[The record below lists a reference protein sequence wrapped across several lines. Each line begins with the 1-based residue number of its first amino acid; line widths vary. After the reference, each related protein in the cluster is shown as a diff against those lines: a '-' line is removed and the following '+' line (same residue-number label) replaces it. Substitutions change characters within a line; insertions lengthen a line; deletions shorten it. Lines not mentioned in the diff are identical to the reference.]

1 MNIRILF
8 KQPHWLYLFSLV
20 GLLVWGSI
28 AIFSATQSLYQ
39 NTNFFQQHLLY
50 LFIGLLAF
58 STVSTGSSDLVKVS
72 AWFFYAFCLLLL
84 LVLFIQNQIRPSEV
98 PLRWIFIG
106 RFSIQPSELMKVGLI
121 LVLAR
126 LFSESSSPPFV
137 LFLQSLFVTLLPVG
151 LIAIQPDLGTAISL
165 FAIFFIMTFFSRINI
180 LYLITLLISSL
191 GIIWVFR
198 KQVFQTYQWN
208 RILSFL
214 NPQQDPTGESWSVRQ
229 ALIAIGSGG
238 IKGKG
243 YLQGTQSKM
252 GFLPDTKYSDF
263 IFAVIGEEFGFF
275 GCFFIISFFGLL
287 VGSSMSIA
295 FQTKDLFQKF
305 VVVGVV
311 GLWFVQIVINIGMN
325 IGLLP
330 VTGLP
335 LPFVSYGGSALFTNL
350 LCAGLIYHVHL
361 HRGQIHYIP

>member
-1 MNIRILF
+1 MNIRIIF
-8 KQPHWLYLFSLV
+8 KQPHWLYLMSLAV
-20 GLLVWGSI
+20 LLIWGSI
-28 AIFSATQSLYQ
+28 AIYSATQSLYQ
-39 NTNFFQQHLLY
+39 DTNFFQQHLIY
-50 LFIGLLAF
+50 LFIGILLF
-58 STVSTGSSDLVKVS
+58 ITVSIVSSDLVKTG
-72 AWFFYAFCLLLL
+72 AWMLYAFCIILL
-84 LVLFIQNQIRPSEV
+84 LVLFIQNQIRPSET

-106 RFSIQPSELMKVGLI
+106 RLSIQPSELMKIGLI

-126 LFSESSSPPFV
+126 LFSESSSSSFG
-137 LFLQSLFVTLLPVG
+137 LFLQSLLITLLPVG

-165 FAIFFIMTFFSRINI
+165 FLIFLIMTFFSRINI
-180 LYLITLLISSL
+180 LYLITLFVGSL
-191 GIIWVFR
+191 GMIWVFR
-198 KQVFQTYQWN
+198 KQFFQTYQWN
-208 RILSFL
+208 RIVSFL
-214 NPQQDPTGESWSVRQ
+214 NPEKDPTGESWSVRQ

-238 IKGKG
+238 VKGKG

-263 IFAVIGEEFGFF
+263 IFAVVGEEFGFF

-287 VGSSMSIA
+287 LGSSLSIA
-295 FQTKDLFQKF
+295 LQTKDLFQKF
-305 VVVGVV
+305 FVVGIV
-311 GLWFVQIVINIGMN
+311 GLWFLQIVINIGMN

-361 HRGQIHYIP
+361 HKGQIHYIP